1 MEKLVKKRIEILKDF
16 CKLEIE
22 KLENSSKKSRCTLL
36 LKKNEDVIFNDLY
49 FYEEEDLIKVIRKE
63 VKYHLTAI
71 EKMDSNYFA
80 KSVYTEW
87 YLNGPW
93 KKLIER
99 IRDSVE
105 WEEKVLEFSIWD

>member
-1 MEKLVKKRIEILKDF
+1 
-16 CKLEIE
+16 
-22 KLENSSKKSRCTLL
+22 
-36 LKKNEDVIFNDLY
+36 
-49 FYEEEDLIKVIRKE
+49 
-63 VKYHLTAI
+63 
-71 EKMDSNYFA
+71 MDSNYFA